1 MILFF
6 PKMVYLQLSMIDDVD
21 TTSAIPRQ
29 RKSSATTIFLFLSAL
44 AVMCMGILGGIAIY
58 RLYVPSQAER
68 MRFHGYCGV
77 PYDSQ
82 AVNDAEMLR
91 VNNNLRTGANNYPL
105 GLEDFNMYRWVM
117 RSVKM

>member
-82 AVNDAEMLR
+82 AVNDTLKVER
-91 VNNNLRTGANNYPL
+91 
-105 GLEDFNMYRWVM
+105 F
-117 RSVKM
+117 